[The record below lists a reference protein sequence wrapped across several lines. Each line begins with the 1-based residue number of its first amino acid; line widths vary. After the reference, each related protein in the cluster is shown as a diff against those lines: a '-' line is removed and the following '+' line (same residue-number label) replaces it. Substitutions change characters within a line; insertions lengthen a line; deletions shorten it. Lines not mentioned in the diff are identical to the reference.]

1 MSWSVVVPTFQ
12 RPALLATCVRA
23 IAALQPP
30 PGGFEI
36 IVVNDGGGDPP
47 ATVRAA
53 ALAGN
58 TSLARFV
65 TQPNKGPGAA
75 RNHGAA
81 IAQGQWLAFIDDD
94 CAPDPSW
101 LVALD
106 CALAS
111 TPDALVGGVVRNALH
126 HNLFSETSQVLVEF
140 VMDWFDG
147 IDRERFFTSNNIAMS
162 RSAFL
167 DAGGFDASLG
177 RATGEDREFCDR
189 WHAGGRPSIREPRA
203 IVHHSHDLTLASF
216 LRQHHGYGAG
226 AIEFRTIRQNVGRPV
241 RIDFGFYA
249 ASLRYAWRGRPP
261 LRGAALASLT
271 AAAHGAYVAGLAG
284 ARLRAR
290 RATHSPVDQ
299 QP

>member
-30 PGGFEI
+30 PDGFEI
-36 IVVNDGGGDPP
+36 IVVNDGGEDPP
-47 ATVRAA
+47 DAVRAA
-53 ALAGN
+53 AVAGN

-65 TQPNKGPGAA
+65 TQPNQGPGVA

-101 LVALD
+101 LVVLD
-106 CALAS
+106 RALAS
-111 TPDALVGGVVRNALH
+111 SPDALVGGAVHNALQR
-126 HNLFSETSQVLVEF
+126 NLFSETSQVLAEF

-147 IDRERFFTSNNIAMS
+147 IDRERFFTSNNIALS
-162 RSAFL
+162 RSAFQ

-177 RATGEDREFCDR
+177 SAAGEDREFCDR

-203 IVHHSHDLTLASF
+203 IVHHSHDLTLRSF
-216 LRQHHGYGAG
+216 LRQHHAYGAG
-226 AIEFRTIRQNVGRPV
+226 ASLFRALRRNTDRPL
-241 RIDFGFYA
+241 RIDLGFYA
-249 ASLRYAWRGRPP
+249 ASLRHAWRGRPP

-284 ARLRAR
+284 AR
-290 RATHSPVDQ
+290 
-299 QP
+299 